1 MSPSD
6 TRRARLPWILAS
18 VLGVLC
24 VLLAIVLFAVIEPK
38 RGDKASVLDGNERAA
53 VAAARQFVVNQ
64 FTYRRAS
71 FDADFQRTLDGSTG
85 KLKSDLGG
93 LRTKLL
99 QSMTQGKFDLSGAV
113 QDVALEES
121 SSSRA
126 LVLVS
131 ATGYQVTAAGQ
142 VPTAISRFA
151 ITMNKVDKKWLA
163 SDLQSV
169 GLV

>member
-6 TRRARLPWILAS
+6 TRRTRLPWILAG
-18 VLGVLC
+18 VLGLVC
-24 VLLAIVLFAVIEPK
+24 VLLAVLLFAVIQPR
-38 RGDKASVLDGNERAA
+38 RGDKNSVLDSNERAA

-64 FTYRRAS
+64 FTYSRAS

-93 LRTKLL
+93 LKTKLL
-99 QSMTQGKFDLSGAV
+99 QSMTQGKFDLTGAV

-121 SSSRA
+121 TKSSA

-131 ATGYQVTAAGQ
+131 ATGYQVTSAGQ
-142 VPTAISRFA
+142 IPTAISRFA
-151 ITMNKVDKKWLA
+151 ITMTKVGSTWLA